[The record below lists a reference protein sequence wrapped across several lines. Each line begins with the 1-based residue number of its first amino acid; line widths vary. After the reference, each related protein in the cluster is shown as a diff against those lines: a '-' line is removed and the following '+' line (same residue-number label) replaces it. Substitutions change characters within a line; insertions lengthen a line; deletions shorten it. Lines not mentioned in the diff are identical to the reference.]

1 MSADPSSPPFEID
14 VQEAAQALAGADPPV
29 LIDVRNPD
37 EYETAR
43 IAGSRLIP
51 LPEFAA
57 AVDGLEGLRDR
68 PIIVHCHHGG
78 RSARVVAWLV
88 QNGYD
93 AVNLDG
99 GMGAWDAAGRP
110 MVSETGRPPTV
121 V

>member
-78 RSARVVAWLV
+78 RSARVVTYLREHGFPKARNLAGGIDAWSQAIDPNV
-88 QNGYD
+88 PRY
-93 AVNLDG
+93 
-99 GMGAWDAAGRP
+99 
-110 MVSETGRPPTV
+110 
-121 V
+121 